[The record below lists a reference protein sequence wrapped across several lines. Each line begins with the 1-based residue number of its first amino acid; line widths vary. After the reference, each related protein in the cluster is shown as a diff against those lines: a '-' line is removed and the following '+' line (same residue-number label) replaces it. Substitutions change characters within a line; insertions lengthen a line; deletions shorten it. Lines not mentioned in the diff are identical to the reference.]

1 MRKGGEWSRDR
12 EKGRISAT
20 SGAIG
25 GLEKKGAGG
34 GGCRRQRQREILK
47 FSSGL
52 VLLK

>member
-1 MRKGGEWSRDR
+1 MRKGGERRGDR

-34 GGCRRQRQREILK
+34 GGDGRQREGDPEI
-47 FSSGL
+47 
-52 VLLK
+52 